1 MKELPILQIDPLLR
15 PYQGDLA
22 LRMENYRTRLA
33 ALLPDGQDLAVF
45 ADGAAYFGF
54 HRQADGWWYW
64 GRSICRNGRKWCPA
78 RGHGRA

>member
-33 ALLPDGQDLAVF
+33 ALLPDGQDLAAF

-54 HRQADGWWYW
+54 HRQVVPGVGT
-64 GRSICRNGRKWCPA
+64 GRGCDVSDRRF
-78 RGHGRA
+78 

>member
-45 ADGAAYFGF
+45 ADGAAV
-54 HRQADGWWYW
+54 
-64 GRSICRNGRKWCPA
+64 P
-78 RGHGRA
+78 

>member
-33 ALLPDGQDLAVF
+33 ALLPDGQDLASF

-54 HRQADGWWYW
+54 HRAG
-64 GRSICRNGRKWCPA
+64 GRLVVPGVGTGRGCDVSD
-78 RGHGRA
+78 RRF